1 MCESS
6 GALLFNWPRDTSRR
20 VISLRL
26 DIVASARCSASAAAR
41 RTPHAAHS
49 TSRPA
54 PPPPAAVTPSDM
66 RTKDRLAALKKA
78 SAAHGVQPDGDSA
91 LQLEPSQH
99 QRDINDI
106 LEEVGRVRDW
116 IRELTANTLVLRHLH
131 ADPTFHTNKLLQ
143 DRLDSVITSSN
154 AIGLKICGA
163 LVQLEGRTR
172 EPSTATSNHV
182 RARILRLQYAV
193 TRRLYADALA
203 DHQRFL
209 EVMHDHQL
217 HLLQEQIKLT
227 NLSISDDECQAL
239 LDTKNLSLFVDNCAW
254 CGAGAGGH
262 AGGAARAARGGG
274 APRAAGAHRGL
285 RAGRARPV
293 PQAVAPRRRPA
304 RADRQRATLRAAGDR
319 LRGERRAEPHAGRS
333 EAEAGP
339 REKDAT
345 NNILSSWIFT
355 YINNINPD
363 VIIKF
368 PRDRCL

>member
-239 LDTKNLSLFVDNCAW
+239 LDTKNLSLFVDNVRADTL
-254 CGAGAGGH
+254 
-262 AGGAARAARGGG
+262 AAR
-274 APRAAGAHRGL
+274 RAL
-285 RAGRARPV
+285 RAVEARHEQLARIEGSV
-293 PQAVAPRRRPA
+293 RDVRDLFLRLSHLVADQQEQIDNVQHFALQATDYVES
-304 RADRQRATLRAAGDR
+304 
-319 LRGERRAEPHAGRS
+319 GEQNLMQGVVKLKQA
-333 EAEAGP
+333 
-339 REKDAT
+339 REKKT
-345 NNILSSWIFT
+345 QLIIFLVVGFLLIL
-355 YINNINPD
+355 
-363 VIIKF
+363 II
-368 PRDRCL
+368 LILT